1 MDRIVVDSRWILV
14 VLDDC
19 VGGLKHL
26 DSSVRTD
33 TPLIF
38 DHDVR
43 EVVGREKRLRLVLSQ
58 RPAGRLG
65 KFGEELAIRRMT
77 SRALVQPGLVRDSTL
92 DSLIPASLRRC
103 H

>member
-77 SRALVQPGLVRDSTL
+77 GRALVQPGLVRDSTL